1 MFDVIDIGGAKLI
14 FSRRNG
20 FKTASVGVFINAG
33 ARHENKRIK
42 GIAHFLEH
50 MVFKGSKKYSYRAIK
65 RQIEGRGGLLNGFT
79 SQETTA
85 YYSQCLSKNV
95 YKNMDILLD
104 MVFFPSL
111 DPKEMRKER
120 NVVLEEVKMH
130 NDLPSIR
137 AGILLDRLLWE
148 GHPLGEEVI
157 GYMDTIVNI
166 KREDLNQFRHKFYTS
181 RNVIIVCV
189 ADCDKDKLADKIAD
203 KLIKANG
210 RSVRFKTHPPL
221 PLARIGISTE
231 EKEIN
236 QAHICVGFRGPSY
249 RSKERFAAELL
260 HIVLG
265 ANMSSRLFEE
275 IREKRGLCYDV
286 STEVR
291 KFRDSGAF
299 CIHAGLD
306 ANNIIIALK
315 NIFKQIHLVKT
326 KKISASELNRAK
338 DYILGQII
346 MGMEKPEGRMFY
358 LADSYLALRKIYTQ
372 EELVS
377 LIRKINSKDIMLLA
391 NRIFDFKKICVSCV
405 SGSVKNAENKIK
417 DLINSNIS

>member
-1 MFDVIDIGGAKLI
+1 MFDIIDTSGAKI
-14 FSRRNG
+14 VFSRLNG

-33 ARHENKRIK
+33 ARHEDKRIK

-50 MVFKGSKKYSYRAIK
+50 MIFKGSKKYSYRAIK
-65 RQIEGRGGLLNGFT
+65 QEIEGRGGLLNGFT
-79 SQETTA
+79 SQEATA

-104 MVFFPSL
+104 MALFPSL
-111 DPKEMRKER
+111 DPKEMKKER

-137 AGILLDRLLWE
+137 ASILLDRLLWK

-166 KREDLNQFRHKFYTS
+166 RREDLNRFRHKFYTS
-181 RNVIIVCV
+181 RNMIIVCV

-203 KLIKANG
+203 KLIKAKG
-210 RSVRFKTHPPL
+210 RSVRFKMHPPL
-221 PLARIGISTE
+221 PLAKIGVSTE

-236 QAHICVGFRGPSY
+236 QSHICVGFRGPSY

-260 HIVLG
+260 HIILG

-306 ANNIIIALK
+306 ANNIITALK
-315 NIFKQIHLVKT
+315 NIFKQLYLVKT
-326 KKISASELNRAK
+326 KRISAGELDRAK
-338 DYILGQII
+338 DYMLGQII

-358 LADSYLALRKIYTQ
+358 LADSYLALRKIYAQ
-372 EELVS
+372 EELVY
-377 LIRKINSKDIMLLA
+377 LIRKISSKDIMLLA
-391 NRIFDFKKICVSCV
+391 NRIFDFKRMCISCV
-405 SGSVKNAENKIK
+405 SGSIKNAEEKIK
-417 DLINSNIS
+417 DLINSSIS